1 MNILAFN
8 CSPKQFDN
16 LTSQMIEAFLKGAQ
30 SAGAKVEQVN
40 TCDLEIGPCRGCTD
54 DLLFEYKNTCD
65 CNDDMIP
72 LYPKLKQSDVWVF
85 GTSVLENG
93 VPKVF
98 TNVLDRLEP
107 LFHPF
112 VLNGTIK
119 LPEENTSNNGKV
131 LFIGT
136 SNLKDSSI
144 FEEITEHVESVSSM
158 FDREYL
164 GAITRTNSRA
174 IASVNGMKDIL
185 NSILNECE
193 EAGKSLVVE
202 GQIDSSSMQR
212 IAQKVKVAI

>member
-8 CSPKQFDN
+8 CSPKQYDT
-16 LTSQMIEAFLKGAQ
+16 LTSQMIEAFLKGAH

-54 DLLFEYKNTCD
+54 NLLFEYKSTCD

-72 LYPKLKQSDVWVF
+72 LYPKLKKADVWVF
-85 GTSVLENG
+85 GTSVFENG

-119 LPEENTSNNGKV
+119 LPEENASKAGKV

-144 FEEITEHVESVSSM
+144 FDEITEHIDSVSSM
-158 FDREYL
+158 FDKEYI

-174 IASVNGMKDIL
+174 IASMDDMKDVL
-185 NSILNECE
+185 DSILNECE
-193 EAGKSLVVE
+193 EAGKSLVVD
-202 GQIDSSSMQR
+202 GHVHDSTIQN
-212 IAQKVKVAI
+212 IAQKVKVAV

>member
-8 CSPKQFDN
+8 CSPKQYDN
-16 LTSQMIEAFLKGAQ
+16 LATQMIEAFLNGAQ

-40 TCDLEIGPCRGCTD
+40 TCSLEIGPCRGCTND
-54 DLLFEYKNTCD
+54 MLYEYKNTCD

-72 LYPKLKQSDVWVF
+72 LYPKLKQSDVWIF
-85 GTSVLENG
+85 GTSVLESG

-119 LPEENTSNNGKV
+119 LPEEDSTKSGKV

-144 FEEITEHVESVSSM
+144 FNEVTEHIESVSSM
-158 FDREYL
+158 FDKEFL

-174 IASVNGMKDIL
+174 IATLDEMHEIL
-185 NSILNECE
+185 ASILEECE
-193 EAGKSLVVE
+193 EAGKALVTEGRIQDISLE
-202 GQIDSSSMQR
+202 R